1 MSRPPQSAVTSRAG
15 FTLIEMMIVVILI
28 AIVSAIAL
36 PKINVSRI
44 RSKAAITTLGTTML
58 AIQRDAIAKQH
69 NVLVLIDT
77 VNTRLR
83 LVYDSTNDL
92 RITAGERVRA
102 VALGE
107 EIVFGRP
114 AGVPAR
120 PFGPN
125 PVNLVQQEATT
136 NLPMI
141 ILYRNGSASEA
152 GGLYLSTIKAMAGL
166 PGHQNETW
174 AMEMVR
180 ATGRAEWMRW
190 NGTGWVRGF

>member
-1 MSRPPQSAVTSRAG
+1 MSRSQRTPGGSRHG
-15 FTLIEMMIVVILI
+15 FTLVEMLIVVTII
-28 AIVSAIAL
+28 AITAAIAL

-58 AIQRDAIAKQH
+58 ALQRDAIAKQH
-69 NVLVLIDT
+69 NVLVLIDSA
-77 VNTRLR
+77 NSGLR
-83 LVYDSTNDL
+83 VVYDSTNDL
-92 RITAGERVRA
+92 QITNGERVRA
-102 VALGE
+102 VHLGE

-120 PFGPN
+120 PFGAN
-125 PVNLVQQEATT
+125 PVNFIQREATT

-141 ILYRNGSASEA
+141 VLYRNGSASEA
-152 GGLYLSTIKAMAGL
+152 GGLYLSTVKAVAGL

-174 AMEMVR
+174 SMEMVR

-190 NGTGWVRGF
+190 NLTGWVRGF